1 MTTFTPSLNLQ
12 TYYSMSTLAR
22 HVSDNLLVFFFFLHL
37 LLLNWAYSLP
47 APRPCF
53 LNKVENAPFTITA
66 LHCAWWRHPCLCGL
80 SLRQHSNQKVAAL
93 ELTVVPRIAELT
105 LASWHCHIT
114 SSFAPVT
121 EFIYQTAPTKKKK
134 KSQIQ
139 RFVCGWLYFW
149 QAVPI
154 FPFCWLL
161 VAHIYAHLIAIA
173 ILEQVILY
181 GCTMTKIGVKVPV
194 QLALQQQPCC

>member
-1 MTTFTPSLNLQ
+1 MGLFP
-12 TYYSMSTLAR
+12 
-22 HVSDNLLVFFFFLHL
+22 
-37 LLLNWAYSLP
+37 
-47 APRPCF
+47 PRPPGF

-66 LHCAWWRHPCLCGL
+66 LHCLVTSPLFMWLVVKATLQSKGCCSGAYRCPQNSRANTCL
-80 SLRQHSNQKVAAL
+80 
-93 ELTVVPRIAELT
+93 LT
-105 LASWHCHIT
+105 LPHHIKLCT
-114 SSFAPVT
+114 SDRVHILNNT
-121 EFIYQTAPTKKKK
+121 DK

-139 RFVCGWLYFW
+139 RFVFGWLYFW

-194 QLALQQQPCC
+194 QLALQRQPCC